1 MKSFFG
7 RTIMGS
13 VMLAGLSASTTAFGA
28 NIVLDNYLVNSNF
41 VGTVAGNCPTSW
53 TCSGSPSP
61 GFTAYTVTGNQYAN
75 IYAGGFSPLGGL
87 AATSPTLV
95 EGHGDLSQTGLGGL
109 TYLAGNTYTISVWV
123 GTPNNV
129 PLVSPLTPAGK
140 VGVITVYFT
149 GAGGAALSD
158 GAFNATI
165 PSPGTWTLE
174 TFTLTPGA
182 GDFGQSLGLDI
193 HVDSTQPS
201 GGSGNNDIANFQFVP
216 EPASLLLSGLGI
228 AGLGLL
234 RFRRRAA

>member
-13 VMLAGLSASTTAFGA
+13 VMLAGLFASTTAFGA
-28 NIVLDNYLVNSNF
+28 NIVLNNYFINSNF
-41 VGTVAGNCPTSW
+41 SGTVAGNCPTSW

-61 GFTAYTVTGNQYAN
+61 GFTAYTVSAN
-75 IYAGGFSPLGGL
+75 EYAGGFSPVGGL

-95 EGHGDLSQTGLGGL
+95 EGRGDLSQTGLGGL
-109 TYLAGNTYTISVWV
+109 TYLSGNTYTVYLWV

-149 GAGGAALSD
+149 GAGGAALGD

-165 PSPGTWTLE
+165 PNPGTWTLE

-182 GDFGQSLGLDI
+182 GDFGQSLGFDI

-201 GGSGNNDIANFQFVP
+201 GGSGNNDIANFQFAVP

-234 RFRRRAA
+234 RFRRRAAK